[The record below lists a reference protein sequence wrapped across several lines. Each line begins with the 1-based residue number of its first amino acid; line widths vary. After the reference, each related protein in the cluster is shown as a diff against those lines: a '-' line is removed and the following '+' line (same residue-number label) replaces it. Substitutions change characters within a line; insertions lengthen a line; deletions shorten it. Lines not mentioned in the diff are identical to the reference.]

1 VPTTRGALIDPDA
14 ITVGTFLSLQ
24 SELSMIVDLLD
35 VEDPVLAQAMSPL
48 NEQADYDLSIVRL

>member
-1 VPTTRGALIDPDA
+1 
-14 ITVGTFLSLQ
+14 
-24 SELSMIVDLLD
+24 MIVDLLD